1 MTTHAT
7 VDHQV
12 ALANEITAILR
23 ERIGYHEQFAAPI
36 AEAIVSGLAARRGG
50 DVLYVPTGNRK
61 PRQLTERN
69 AAIRAEF
76 NGRNRK
82 QLCEKWGISKARL
95 YQIVGESKQS
105 SAPPEQLDT
114 CPGTLR

>member
-7 VDHQV
+7 DHQV

-36 AEAIVSGLAARRGG
+36 AGASSAACRCRGG

-61 PRQLTERN
+61 PCQLTERN
-69 AAIRAEF
+69 AAIRAD
-76 NGRNRK
+76 
-82 QLCEKWGISKARL
+82 STAATA
-95 YQIVGESKQS
+95 SS
-105 SAPPEQLDT
+105 SATNGDQQGAAVSDCGEK
-114 CPGTLR
+114 

>member
-7 VDHQV
+7 DHQV

-61 PRQLTERN
+61 PRQLIERN

-76 NGRNRK
+76 NGRNHAHVMAK
-82 QLCEKWGISKARL
+82 YGIGRARL
-95 YQIVGESKQS
+95 YEIINAK
-105 SAPPEQLDT
+105 A
-114 CPGTLR
+114 

>member
-1 MTTHAT
+1 MKTHAT

-36 AEAIVSGLAARRGG
+36 AEAIVSGLASRRGG
-50 DVLYVPTGNRK
+50 DMLYVPTGNRK

-95 YQIVGESKQS
+95 YQIVAESK
-105 SAPPEQLDT
+105 
-114 CPGTLR
+114 

>member
-1 MTTHAT
+1 MSTHAT

-23 ERIGYHEQFAAPI
+23 ERVGYHEQFAAPI

-50 DVLYVPTGNRK
+50 DVLYVPTCNRK
-61 PRQLTERN
+61 PRQLADRN
-69 AAIRAEF
+69 AAIREEF

-82 QLCEKWGISKARL
+82 ELCAKYGISKPRL
-95 YQIVGESKQS
+95 YQIVNEKSPAKIV
-105 SAPPEQLDT
+105 
-114 CPGTLR
+114 